1 MTPALLIRM
10 SILVTFF
17 FNLSTQSD
25 ILVRLA
31 RSIFS
36 TDTSPLVSDL
46 YNQNEEVACYNQLH
60 LMSAAAGSA
69 LERSLHNMMTL
80 APLLAMSVAVI
91 LPMPVLAP
99 VMTTV
104 LPSSLVV
111 LRHWPP
117 CKNSLSPTAKQEA
130 VRM

>member
-46 YNQNEEVACYNQLH
+46 YNQNEK
-60 LMSAAAGSA
+60 
-69 LERSLHNMMTL
+69 
-80 APLLAMSVAVI
+80 LLVKI
-91 LPMPVLAP
+91 
-99 VMTTV
+99 
-104 LPSSLVV
+104 
-111 LRHWPP
+111 
-117 CKNSLSPTAKQEA
+117 NST
-130 VRM
+130 